1 MAQISS
7 PAEPRFPSL
16 VSQKQSETLESVVI
30 RFAGDSGD
38 GIQLTGGQFTAA
50 SALAGNDTAT
60 FPDYPAEIRA
70 PTGTIA
76 GVSGYQLH
84 FSSRDILTPGDLA
97 DVLVV
102 MNPAS
107 LAANKKWLK
116 PHGLLIANA
125 DSFTVKNLKMA
136 GYDQNPLEDNSLEAF
151 QVYPVDLGRHTS
163 DALQGL
169 GMTAKEIER
178 CKNYFALGLVFWLYD
193 RSTDFVET
201 EIHAKFAK
209 KPVML
214 EANLR
219 VFRAGWNYG
228 ENTDQFRVRYSVP
241 AAANIA
247 PGLYRSISGNDAV
260 ALGFVAAA
268 KQSGLE
274 LFLGSYPITPATDIL
289 HALAGYKEFGVITF
303 QAEDEIAAMCSTVGA
318 AFGNHLAV
326 TTTSGPG
333 LALKGEAM
341 GLAVMTELPM
351 VIVDVQRGGPSTGL
365 PTKTEQSDL
374 MQALYG
380 RNGESPMPVLAIR
393 SPGDAFECA
402 YEACRIAIKYMTPVV
417 LLSDGFIANGAEPW
431 KVPNVESLEPIPV
444 KFLDNTD
451 QLADGKLLPYDRDPK
466 TLARP
471 WIKLGSEGLEHRL
484 GGLEKWDK
492 TGHIST
498 DAANHHVMTK
508 LRQAKVDGVV
518 ADIPPCDVH
527 GDAHGG
533 DVLVVSWG
541 SPYGSCLTAVD
552 SLRAEGKAVSHLHLR
567 WLNPLPADLAA
578 VLARFNTILVPEINN
593 GQLSKLLRDKF
604 LIDVKGYN
612 RIGGQPLY
620 VRELREAILNCLA
633 H

>member
-1 MAQISS
+1 MVQNTS
-7 PAEPRFPSL
+7 PAESRASTL
-16 VSQKQSETLESVVI
+16 VSAKPSETLESVVI

-84 FSSRDILTPGDLA
+84 FSSRDILTPGDKA

-107 LAANKKWLK
+107 LAANRKWLK

-125 DSFTVKNLKMA
+125 DSFNAKNLKMA
-136 GYDQNPLEDNSLEAF
+136 GYENNPLEDGSLEGY
-151 QVYPVDLGRHTS
+151 QLYSVDLGRHTA
-163 DALQGL
+163 DALADLGL
-169 GMTAKEIER
+169 TAKEVER

-193 RSTDFVET
+193 RSPDFVEQ
-201 EIHAKFAK
+201 EIRTKFAK
-209 KPVML
+209 KPTFL

-241 AAANIA
+241 AANIP

-393 SPGDAFECA
+393 SAGDAFECA

-431 KVPNVESLEPIPV
+431 KVPKVEDLPPIPV
-444 KFLDNTD
+444 KFLDD
-451 QLADGKLLPYDRDPK
+451 AAQLGGGKLLPYERDPV

-498 DAANHHVMTK
+498 DAQNHHVMTK

-518 ADIPPCDVH
+518 ADIPPCAVH
-527 GDAHGG
+527 GDPQGG

-552 SLRAEGKAVSHLHLR
+552 LLRGEGKSVSHLHLR
-567 WLNPLPADLAA
+567 WLNPLPADLGE
-578 VLARFNTILVPEINN
+578 VLKRFNTILVPEINN

-604 LIDVKGYN
+604 LIDVTGYN
-612 RIGGQPLY
+612 RITGQPIY
-620 VRELREAILNCLA
+620 VGELREAILNCLA